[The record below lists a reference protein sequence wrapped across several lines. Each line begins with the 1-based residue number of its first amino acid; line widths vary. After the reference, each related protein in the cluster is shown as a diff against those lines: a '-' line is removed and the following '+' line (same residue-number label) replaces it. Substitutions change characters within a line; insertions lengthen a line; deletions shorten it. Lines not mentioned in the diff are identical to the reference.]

1 MGGGLW
7 ITIYKTCFPN
17 TEREKINKK
26 GGKERREGGVIIF
39 RHPWP
44 YLVVGE
50 KLLSNPARDVLEV
63 GELLED
69 SSPGYRGCLNIG
81 LGPPDTRQG
90 VE

>member
-1 MGGGLW
+1 MGPPGGGLW

-17 TEREKINKK
+17 TEREKINKV
-26 GGKERREGGVIIF
+26 KERRVIIF

-69 SSPGYRGCLNIG
+69 SSPGYRGCLRIG

>member
-1 MGGGLW
+1 MFPQYRERKNQQKRRQGEEGGG
-7 ITIYKTCFPN
+7 
-17 TEREKINKK
+17 
-26 GGKERREGGVIIF
+26 GGIIF

-50 KLLSNPARDVLEV
+50 KLLSNPAREVLEV